1 MRESKEV
8 NVTGKKIS
16 LERIVIFIVLALLVG
31 LLTGILSHDHL
42 ARFDPGHP
50 VWKSWSVH

>member
-50 VWKSWSVH
+50 VWKSWYPR